1 MTATTLMATGDLVLE
16 RDDATS
22 LFSAAAPVLAEA
34 DLVIGHLEVPH
45 TTSTATASSDV
56 PALPAPPSALDAVA
70 AAGFGVLTLA
80 GNHVYDFG
88 AEGIEDTRRHCRE
101 RGISTT
107 GAGGN
112 LAEAWEPAVVEHG
125 GRQVIVLSV
134 NCVGP
139 KESWAGS
146 SKAGCAWVEVV
157 THYEPRGANPG
168 GPPRIYTF
176 AEPRSLAAFTE
187 QVAGHARQGA
197 AVVVALHQGL
207 VHQPVEIAQ
216 YQYEIAHAAIDAGAV
231 AVLAHHAHILKGV
244 EAYRGRP
251 IFHGLGNFATVTRA
265 LGGAPDDSPE
275 RRTWARARTRLF
287 GFQPDPAMPEYP
299 FHPESRNTLIAVLT
313 LGADGSVGAEVLPCW
328 IDDDARPV
336 PLTRANGGDQVGN
349 YLQRITRE
357 AGLDTVLDWA
367 GDRLTV
373 HLKET
378 PHEH

>member
-1 MTATTLMATGDLVLE
+1 MTTTLMATGDLVLE
-16 RDDATS
+16 RKDASS
-22 LFSAAAPVLAEA
+22 LFSAVAPVLAEA
-34 DLVIGHLEVPH
+34 DIVIGHLEVPH
-45 TTSTATASSDV
+45 TNSTTTASTDV

-70 AAGFGVLTLA
+70 DAGFDVLTLA

-101 RGISTT
+101 RGMATT
-107 GAGGN
+107 GAGRN
-112 LAEAWEPAVVEHG
+112 LEEAWEPSVTEHA

-146 SKAGCAWVEVV
+146 AKAGCAWVEVV

-168 GPPRIYTF
+168 GPPRTYTF
-176 AEPRSLAAFTE
+176 AEPGSLAVFTE
-187 QVAGHARQGA
+187 QVASHARQGA

-265 LGGAPDDSPE
+265 LGGAPGDSPE
-275 RRTWARARTRLF
+275 RRAWARERTRLF

-313 LGADGSVGAEVLPCW
+313 LGPEGSVAAEVIPCW

-336 PLTRANGGDQVGN
+336 PLARADGGEQVGD
-349 YLQRITRE
+349 YLKRITRE

>member
-1 MTATTLMATGDLVLE
+1 VTETTTTLMATGDLVLE
-16 RDDATS
+16 RRDTTS
-22 LFSAAAPVLAEA
+22 LFSAAAPVLAGA

-45 TTSTATASSDV
+45 TESTATMSTDV

-70 AAGFGVLTLA
+70 AAGFEILTLA
-80 GNHVYDFG
+80 GNHVYDSG
-88 AEGIEDTRRHCRE
+88 EEGIQDTRRHCRE
-101 RGISTT
+101 RGLATT
-107 GAGGN
+107 GAGRN
-112 LAEAWEPAVVEHG
+112 LEEAWEPAVAEHG
-125 GRQVIVLSV
+125 GRRIIVLSV

-146 SKAGCAWVEVV
+146 AKAGCAWIEVV

-168 GPPRIYTF
+168 GPPRTYTF

-187 QVAGHARQGA
+187 RVARHARQDT

-207 VHQPVEIAQ
+207 VHQPVDIAQ

-231 AVLAHHAHILKGV
+231 AVLAHHAHVLKGV

-275 RRTWARARTRLF
+275 RRAWARERTRLF
-287 GFQPDPAMPEYP
+287 GFQPDPAMPDYP
-299 FHPESRNTLIAVLT
+299 FHPESRNTIIAVIT
-313 LGADGSVGAEVLPCW
+313 LGSEGHVGAEVIPCW

-336 PLTRANGGDQVGN
+336 PVARADGGERVGD
-349 YLQRITRE
+349 YLKSITRK
-357 AGLDTVLDWA
+357 AGLDTVLDWT
-367 GDRLTV
+367 GDRLTI

-378 PHEH
+378 PR